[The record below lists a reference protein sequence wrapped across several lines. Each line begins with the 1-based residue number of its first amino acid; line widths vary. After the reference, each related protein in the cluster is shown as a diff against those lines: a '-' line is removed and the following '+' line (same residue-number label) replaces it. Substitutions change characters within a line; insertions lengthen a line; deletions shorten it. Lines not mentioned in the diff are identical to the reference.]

1 MLKDYVHSK
10 GSQSWQFNNDAV
22 LALLQHEH
30 KIAVQGT
37 ESNELH
43 RYYLGP
49 FHSSFAHEVQYH
61 KLIPSLEIQP
71 PLLNSEATFMSS
83 SV

>member
-1 MLKDYVHSK
+1 MFTVKEVKVGNSIMMLF
-10 GSQSWQFNNDAV
+10 WQ
-22 LALLQHEH
+22 LLQHEH